1 MEFALGNAQ
10 IQNEFR
16 KEKWKVIAGRS
27 LLLSFGVLAKSDC
40 TVVVL
45 ACDAFEDLC
54 T

>member
-1 MEFALGNAQ
+1 M
-10 IQNEFR
+10 R
-16 KEKWKVIAGRS
+16 WKVTAARP